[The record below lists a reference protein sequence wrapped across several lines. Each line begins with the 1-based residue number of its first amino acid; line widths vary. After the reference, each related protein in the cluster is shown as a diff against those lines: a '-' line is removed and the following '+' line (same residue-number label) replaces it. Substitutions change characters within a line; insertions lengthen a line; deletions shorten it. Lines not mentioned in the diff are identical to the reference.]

1 MPFCE
6 DAIYLCTALY
16 CRYLNER
23 LVFGMAPDHI
33 ADVMTQRLRWA
44 MGALQILMRDN
55 PLRLVRGGWCV
66 YEGCVR
72 DCLGAAEVRAGCA
85 ADPHERQP
93 AAPGECLGR
102 MDVGL
107 VCMDSRG

>member
-1 MPFCE
+1 MGVNGWGGPVNLGNTLWPPG
-6 DAIYLCTALY
+6 ANLRLPVRPLWLIVSLCAVLHFALAFTA

-66 YEGCVR
+66 YERV
-72 DCLGAAEVRAGCA
+72 CA
-85 ADPHERQP
+85 
-93 AAPGECLGR
+93 
-102 MDVGL
+102 
-107 VCMDSRG
+107 